1 MKVNHTGL
9 LVGGVGGGAG
19 ERERGVR
26 MTRFLARVIG
36 KMARSYSKMGGPT
49 EKQVWRKN
57 RLLAFACVPVI
68 GS

>member
-1 MKVNHTGL
+1 M
-9 LVGGVGGGAG
+9 GGGAG

-26 MTRFLARVIG
+26 DDCFLARVIS

-57 RLLAFACVPVI
+57 RLLAFTCVPVI

>member
-1 MKVNHTGL
+1 M
-9 LVGGVGGGAG
+9 GGGAG

-49 EKQVWRKN
+49 AKQVWRKKQAS
-57 RLLAFACVPVI
+57 RLRMCARHWVI
-68 GS
+68 KIT